1 MISPLWADLDPGIL
15 GTVRLLWD
23 AGFVTTDSG
32 DGTKAGQ
39 MGCAI
44 AVPHVFMRC
53 EPAVLVAEARR
64 LVYFAASHGL
74 VAADGHGIAVQA
86 TYSPADGVAMLM
98 LFGTLRGEQ

>member
-1 MISPLWADLDPGIL
+1 MTAPPWADLDPGIL

-32 DGTKAGQ
+32 DGSKAGQ

-64 LVYFAASHGL
+64 LAYFASSHGL
-74 VAADGHGIAVQA
+74 VAAEGAGPAVQA
-86 TYSPADGVAMLM
+86 TYSPADGVAVIM